1 MPRTVAHPSEA
12 KTTKSNPQRSNL
24 FFFIFT
30 SHAVA
35 SSKHAKVVSA
45 VREKKFFGMSAFA
58 CQSDERVLYVIRY
71 RIQKTMAV
79 ETIGKKIRFG
89 GRKVLK
95 SLARPEGF
103 EPPTLRIRRTIK
115 APTHKDSCRKEVGNS
130 SHKCRVRPA
139 ARASIPPSPS
149 QSGSNLVAPCY
160 HDSTKRRS
168 FQATKR
174 AVGTGWMS

>member
-1 MPRTVAHPSEA
+1 
-12 KTTKSNPQRSNL
+12 
-24 FFFIFT
+24 
-30 SHAVA
+30 
-35 SSKHAKVVSA
+35 
-45 VREKKFFGMSAFA
+45 
-58 CQSDERVLYVIRY
+58 
-71 RIQKTMAV
+71 
-79 ETIGKKIRFG
+79 
-89 GRKVLK
+89 LK

-174 AVGTGWMS
+174 AVGRGWMSKALTVNRLRMRIGRFGPLAAPLLLMQLRLRLGVAAAELKPVDHISSLRCPVLVIGGTDDQHTTAADTHLLFAAAAPPKELGLIIA